1 MQRKIV
7 ITVRYLITSEFSS
20 LLQCKVRQKT
30 AEDTGV
36 TGLAE
41 ISSRARNQGKVWCSS
56 LNSAER
62 LLKMNLKSQ

>member
-7 ITVRYLITSEFSS
+7 ITVLYLITSEFSS
-20 LLQCKVRQKT
+20 LLQCKVREKT

-41 ISSRARNQGKVWCSS
+41 ISSRAREPGESMVF
-56 LNSAER
+56 
-62 LLKMNLKSQ
+62 

>member
-1 MQRKIV
+1 MQRKII

-20 LLQCKVRQKT
+20 LLQCKEREKT

-41 ISSRARNQGKVWCSS
+41 ISSNAREPGESMV
-56 LNSAER
+56 L
-62 LLKMNLKSQ
+62 